1 MNILC
6 DTDVLSC
13 FAKIKGLQLLKQLF
27 PNAVFLISTAVY
39 EELMRCKDAG
49 FSFPDRIFEFTD
61 VTQLNKGELEEYK
74 LILARARHLGHGE
87 IHSIIIAR
95 FRKYP
100 FLTNDKIA
108 KKFAKEYGVVTW
120 DIPDILKA
128 LWAKGVKSKEEIK
141 RIISEMERNDRMVI
155 QDIWSK

>member
-27 PNAVFLISTAVY
+27 PNAIFLITTAVY

-49 FSFPDRIFEFTD
+49 FSFPDEIFEFVE
-61 VTQLNKGELEEYK
+61 VTQLNRDELGEYRK
-74 LILARARHLGHGE
+74 VLARARHLGKGE
-87 IHSIIIAR
+87 IHSIVIAK
-95 FRKYP
+95 FRNCP
-100 FLTNDKIA
+100 FLTNDK
-108 KKFAKEYGVVTW
+108 FAKEFAKDYGVEAW

-128 LWAKGVKSKEEIK
+128 LWASGVKSKEEIK
-141 RIISEMERNDRMVI
+141 KIISEMERKDRMII
-155 QDIWSK
+155 QDMW

>member
-27 PNAVFLISTAVY
+27 PNVVLLISTAVY

-49 FSFPDRIFEFTD
+49 FSFPDRVFEFTD

-74 LILARARHLGHGE
+74 LILARARHLGLGE
-87 IHSIIIAR
+87 IYSITIAK
-95 FRKYP
+95 FRNYP

-108 KKFAKEYGVVTW
+108 KKFAKEYGVEAW
-120 DIPDILKA
+120 DITDILKA
-128 LWAKGVKSKEEIK
+128 LWASGVKAKEEIK
-141 RIISEMERNDRMVI
+141 VIISEMEKKDGMVI
-155 QDIWSK
+155 QDIWLE

>member
-1 MNILC
+1 LNILC
-6 DTDVLSC
+6 D
-13 FAKIKGLQLLKQLF
+13 
-27 PNAVFLISTAVY
+27 
-39 EELMRCKDAG
+39 
-49 FSFPDRIFEFTD
+49 
-61 VTQLNKGELEEYK
+61 K

-108 KKFAKEYGVVTW
+108 KKFAKEYGVVAW

-155 QDIWSK
+155 QDIWTK

>member
-1 MNILC
+1 LNILC

-13 FAKIKGLQLLKQLF
+13 FAKIKRLQLLKQLF

-39 EELMRCKDAG
+39 EEL
-49 FSFPDRIFEFTD
+49 
-61 VTQLNKGELEEYK
+61 
-74 LILARARHLGHGE
+74 
-87 IHSIIIAR
+87 

-100 FLTNDKIA
+100 FLTNDKIV
-108 KKFAKEYGVVTW
+108 KKFAKEYGVEAW

-128 LWAKGVKSKEEIK
+128 LWVKGVKSKEEIK
-141 RIISEMERNDRMVI
+141 RIISEMERKDRMVI

>member
-1 MNILC
+1 LNILC

-27 PNAVFLISTAVY
+27 PNAIFLISTAVY

-49 FSFPDRIFEFTD
+49 FSFPDEIFEFVD
-61 VTQLNKGELEEYK
+61 VTLLNSGELEEYK
-74 LILARARHLGHGE
+74 WVLAHARHLGKGE
-87 IHSIIIAR
+87 LHSIVIAK
-95 FRKYP
+95 FRNCP
-100 FLTNDKIA
+100 FLTNDKVA
-108 KKFAKEYGVVTW
+108 KKFAKDYGVEAW

-128 LWAKGVKSKEEIK
+128 LWASGVKSKEEI
-141 RIISEMERNDRMVI
+141 RGIISEMERKDRMVI

>member
-1 MNILC
+1 LNILC

-13 FAKIKGLQLLKQLF
+13 FAKIKGLKLLKQLF

-39 EELMRCKDAG
+39 EELIRCKDAG

-61 VTQLNKGELEEYK
+61 VTQLNEGELEDYK

-108 KKFAKEYGVVTW
+108 KKFAKENGVEAW

-128 LWAKGVKSKEEIK
+128 LLAKGVKSKEEIK
-141 RIISEMERNDRMVI
+141 WIISEMERTDRMVI